1 MFGPA
6 SSRFDSKRRVFQP
19 EPVSRPEAR
28 CTIPANSKPLKRT
41 DCAEPRLAFALQ
53 LTRPAAY
60 KRQTNS
66 RNRRTARNS
75 WCAAA
80 ELSLRSW
87 QHEIRNTRRSRR
99 TTNSF
104 ATRARF
110 AKRFLPK
117 VVPQPNRQQPART
130 PGAPRKPP
138 HTERGAQS
146 SPGKAGNEKFEPEA
160 SSAAASPLRTFAT
173 ICIPAGE
180 KH

>member
-28 CTIPANSKPLKRT
+28 CTIPANSKPLKT
-41 DCAEPRLAFALQ
+41 HRLRRASFGI
-53 LTRPAAY
+53 RPAVNWPCCIQ
-60 KRQTNS
+60 KTNEFAKPADRKKLLVYS
-66 RNRRTARNS
+66 CGAF
-75 WCAAA
+75 
-80 ELSLRSW
+80 LRSW

-110 AKRFLPK
+110 AKRFLRK

-146 SPGKAGNEKFEPEA
+146 APGKAGNEKFEPEA